1 MRDQLK
7 PETGQPPAV
16 PAQRRPP
23 PGGAD
28 PNDGED
34 VDGVAGQV
42 ADRLAYLDAATRRI
56 NSALDLA
63 STLRNLCRVL
73 VPALA
78 DAAVVHL
85 RDPLP
90 NVERDPGCPT
100 RLRIHHSHGTR
111 LGRRSGAG
119 PSTPVP
125 PDGALCRAML
135 SRDPVEP
142 AVLGTR
148 SDARIRP
155 LLRELYGSRTAGR
168 LAAGTSVL
176 ALPLRGRKA
185 VLGLLVLIRRPPK
198 GASGGVEGP
207 GPADLAE
214 PADGSALPAGPAG
227 PARSGAP
234 DGWQHGRFDPAD
246 TATASHLATQ
256 AGLAVDTALRY
267 SREWEIADELQ
278 RSMLP
283 THLPQPHG
291 VRLAHRYLP
300 GERGAQVGGDW
311 YDAVPLPG
319 NRVALIVGDVM
330 GHSLTSAAIMGQ
342 LRTSAQTLAALDL
355 PPHEVLYHLDE
366 QAQRLGREQHL
377 ATCVYAVYDP
387 IANRVV
393 LANAGHVP
401 PVLVQP
407 DGRAELLD
415 LPSGAPIGVGGV
427 DFSSVELPAPPGS
440 ALLLFTDGLVETR
453 RRPISTGLELLRAR
467 LATSHRHS
475 PEHLCQDALRILPP
489 GDRGDDIALLAAS
502 FDGIPA
508 EDVAH
513 WYLQPRHET
522 PGRARR
528 LAAHT
533 LRRWG
538 LEHLTESTELMVSE
552 LVTNAVQ
559 HATRPVTLSLVRTSR
574 LRCEVGDDS
583 PLLPRRRRAAPDE
596 ERGRGL
602 QIVARC
608 ADRWGATRLGT
619 GKVVWFEQRLP

>member
-1 MRDQLK
+1 MRDPLK
-7 PETGQPPAV
+7 PQAGQPPVV

-23 PGGAD
+23 APPGA
-28 PNDGED
+28 PPRPAVLPRTAE
-34 VDGVAGQV
+34 
-42 ADRLAYLDAATRRI
+42 RLAYLDSATRRI
-56 NSALDLA
+56 NSSLDLA
-63 STLRNLCRVL
+63 ATLRNLGKVL

-90 NVERDPGCPT
+90 NIERDPGRPT
-100 RLRIHHSHGTR
+100 ALRLHHAHGTR
-111 LGRRSGAG
+111 LGQRLKTRAIRPGGPLAQALDHQLPAG
-119 PSTPVP
+119 PVVLDTPS
-125 PDGALCRAML
+125 A
-135 SRDPVEP
+135 
-142 AVLGTR
+142 
-148 SDARIRP
+148 ARLRP
-155 LLRELYGSRTAGR
+155 LLEELYGPRALSR
-168 LAAGTSVL
+168 LAAGTALL

-185 VLGLLVLIRRPPK
+185 VLGLLLLIRRPGK
-198 GASGGVEGP
+198 TAGEATGQATGGPIGGP
-207 GPADLAE
+207 SPF
-214 PADGSALPAGPAG
+214 
-227 PARSGAP
+227 
-234 DGWQHGRFDPAD
+234 GR
-246 TATASHLATQ
+246 ATAPKRPSAFDLTSAFDAASAFDATDSATAAHLATQ

-283 THLPQPHG
+283 THLPQRHG

-300 GERGAQVGGDW
+300 SESGAQVGGDW
-311 YDAVPLPG
+311 YDSVPLPG

-377 ATCVYAVYDP
+377 ATCLYAVYDP

-401 PVLVQP
+401 PLLIQP
-407 DGRAELLD
+407 DGRTDLLEL
-415 LPSGAPIGVGGV
+415 PAGAPIGVGGV
-427 DFSSVELPAPPGS
+427 DFHSVELAAPPGS
-440 ALLLFTDGLVETR
+440 ALLLFTDGLVESR
-453 RRPISTGLELLRAR
+453 RRSLTTGLELLRSRIA
-467 LATSHRHS
+467 AAHRHS
-475 PEHLCQDALRILPP
+475 PEHLCQEALRILPP
-489 GDRGDDIALLAAS
+489 GERADDIALLAAA

-508 EDVAH
+508 EDVAY

-528 LAAHT
+528 LAGHA

-538 LEHLTESTELMVSE
+538 LEPLAENTELMVSE
-552 LVTNAVQ
+552 LVTNAIQ
-559 HATRPVTLSLVRTSR
+559 HATRPVTLRLVRTSV

-583 PLLPRRRRAAPDE
+583 ALLPRARRAGPED

-608 ADRWGATRLGT
+608 AERWGATRLGA
-619 GKVVWFEQRLP
+619 GKVVWFEQRLPQW

>member
-1 MRDQLK
+1 MSASA
-7 PETGQPPAV
+7 PFPASA
-16 PAQRRPP
+16 PLRTA
-23 PGGAD
+23 
-28 PNDGED
+28 E
-34 VDGVAGQV
+34 
-42 ADRLAYLDAATRRI
+42 RLAYLDSASRRI
-56 NSALDLA
+56 NSSLDLTA
-63 STLRNLCRVL
+63 TLRNLGKVL

-85 RDPLP
+85 REPLP
-90 NVERDPGCPT
+90 NVERDPGHPT
-100 RLRIHHSHGTR
+100 VLHLHHSHGTR
-111 LGRRSGAG
+111 LGRRLRTRAIQPGGPISRVLGQQLPAG
-119 PSTPVP
+119 PV
-125 PDGALCRAML
+125 
-135 SRDPVEP
+135 
-142 AVLGTR
+142 VLGTP
-148 SDARIRP
+148 SAARLRP
-155 LLRELYGSRTAGR
+155 LLEELYGARTLGR
-168 LAAGTSVL
+168 LAAGTALL

-185 VLGLLVLIRRPPK
+185 VLGLLVLIRRPAKDVGTEPER
-198 GASGGVEGP
+198 ASDPTRVSAFGRPTAPDQQE
-207 GPADLAE
+207 PAPAPDRSPAFELTSAFDLA
-214 PADGSALPAGPAG
+214 SA
-227 PARSGAP
+227 
-234 DGWQHGRFDPAD
+234 FDATD
-246 TATASHLATQ
+246 SATAAHLATQ

-283 THLPQPHG
+283 THLPQRHG

-300 GERGAQVGGDW
+300 SESGAQVGGDW
-311 YDAVPLPG
+311 YDSVPLPG

-377 ATCVYAVYDP
+377 ATCVYVVYDP

-407 DGRAELLD
+407 DGRTELLD
-415 LPSGAPIGVGGV
+415 LPPGAPIGVGGV
-427 DFSSVELPAPPGS
+427 DFTSVELPAPPGS
-440 ALLLFTDGLVETR
+440 ALLLFTDGLVESR
-453 RRPISTGLELLRAR
+453 RRSLTTGLEMLRAR
-467 LATSHRHS
+467 ISTAHRHS
-475 PEHLCQDALRILPP
+475 PEHLCQEALRVLPP
-489 GDRGDDIALLAAS
+489 GDRADDIALLAAA

-508 EDVAH
+508 EDVAY

-528 LAAHT
+528 LAGHA

-538 LEHLTESTELMVSE
+538 LEPLAENTELMVSE
-552 LVTNAVQ
+552 LVTNAIQ
-559 HATRPVTLSLVRTSR
+559 HATRPVTLRLVRTSV

-583 PLLPRRRRAAPDE
+583 PLLPRARRAGPED

-608 ADRWGATRLGT
+608 AERWGATRLGA

>member
-1 MRDQLK
+1 MRDL
-7 PETGQPPAV
+7 PEPRTGQSPVVPP
-16 PAQRRPP
+16 QRRPP
-23 PGGAD
+23 LLPGGRARTA
-28 PNDGED
+28 E
-34 VDGVAGQV
+34 
-42 ADRLAYLDAATRRI
+42 RLAYLDNATRRI
-56 NSALDLA
+56 NSSLDLA
-63 STLRNLCRVL
+63 ATLRNLGKVV

-90 NVERDPGCPT
+90 DMERFSGSPAALT
-100 RLRIHHSHGTR
+100 IHHLHGTR
-111 LGRRSGAG
+111 LGRRSRTRRLVPGGAVARALNQQFPTG
-119 PSTPVP
+119 PV
-125 PDGALCRAML
+125 
-135 SRDPVEP
+135 
-142 AVLGTR
+142 VLGTP
-148 SDARIRP
+148 SAARLRP
-155 LLRELYGSRTAGR
+155 LLEELYGARTLGR
-168 LAAGTSVL
+168 LAAGTALL
-176 ALPLRGRKA
+176 ALPLRGRKT
-185 VLGLLVLIRRPPK
+185 VLGLLLLIRRPGKSPAPATTA
-198 GASGGVEGP
+198 GAAAS
-207 GPADLAE
+207 
-214 PADGSALPAGPAG
+214 SALPPPERQFTGP
-227 PARSGAP
+227 GAP
-234 DGWQHGRFDPAD
+234 DAFALTAAYDAALAFDATD

-283 THLPQPHG
+283 THLPQRHG

-300 GERGAQVGGDW
+300 CERGAQVGGDW
-311 YDAVPLPG
+311 YDSVPLPG

-407 DGRAELLD
+407 DGTAELLE
-415 LPSGAPIGVGGV
+415 LPAGAPIGVGGV
-427 DFSSVELPAPPGS
+427 DFTSVELPAPPGS

-453 RRPISTGLELLRAR
+453 RRPLATGLELLRSR
-467 LATSHRHS
+467 LGHALPRT
-475 PEHLCQDALRILPP
+475 PDQLCQEALRILPP
-489 GDRGDDIALLAAS
+489 GDRADDIALLAAT

-508 EDVAH
+508 EDVAY

-528 LAAHT
+528 LAGHA

-538 LEHLTESTELMVSE
+538 LESLVDNTELMVSE
-552 LVTNAVQ
+552 LVTNAIQ
-559 HATRPVTLSLVRTSR
+559 HATRPVTLRLVRTSV

-583 PLLPRRRRAAPDE
+583 ALLPRARRAGPED

-608 ADRWGATRLGT
+608 AERWGATRLGA
-619 GKVVWFEQRLP
+619 GKVVWFEQRLPAARPIA

>member
-7 PETGQPPAV
+7 PEAGQPPAL
-16 PAQRRPP
+16 PGQRRPP
-23 PGGAD
+23 PRETGS
-28 PNDGED
+28 GE
-34 VDGVAGQV
+34 VAE
-42 ADRLAYLDAATRRI
+42 RLALLDHATRRV

-63 STLRNLCRVL
+63 ATLRNICRVL
-73 VPALA
+73 VPTLA
-78 DAAVVHL
+78 DAAIVHL

-90 NVERDPGCPT
+90 NVEREPGFPDE
-100 RLRIHHSHGTR
+100 LRIHHSLGTR
-111 LGRRSGAG
+111 LGRRGRPTAG
-119 PSTPVP
+119 GDHRGSRHGSRYGSRSTADTGPATPVTRG
-125 PDGALCRAML
+125 GALAHTLL
-135 SRDPVEP
+135 SRRPAEA
-142 AVLGTR
+142 AVLGTAGR
-148 SDARIRP
+148 ADGTTDRATERTTE
-155 LLRELYGSRTAGR
+155 LLRELYGARGLARLGAGS
-168 LAAGTSVL
+168 SVL

-185 VLGLLVLIRRPPK
+185 VLGLLVLIRRPPEK
-198 GASGGVEGP
+198 TGRP
-207 GPADLAE
+207 G
-214 PADGSALPAGPAG
+214 
-227 PARSGAP
+227 
-234 DGWQHGRFDPAD
+234 FDAAD
-246 TATASHLATQ
+246 TATATHLTTQ

-267 SREWEIADELQ
+267 AREWEIANELQ

-283 THLPQPHG
+283 LRLPQPHG
-291 VRLAHRYLP
+291 VRLSQRYLP

-401 PVLVQP
+401 PVLVRP
-407 DGRAELLD
+407 DGTAELLELD
-415 LPSGAPIGVGGV
+415 SGAPIGVGGV

-453 RRPISTGLELLRAR
+453 NRPISDGLELLRAR
-467 LATSHRHS
+467 LATVQPQA
-475 PEHLCQDALRILPP
+475 PEQLCQEALRILPP
-489 GDRGDDIALLAAS
+489 GDRGDDIALLAAC

-508 EDVAH
+508 GDVAH
-513 WYLQPRHET
+513 WYLQPRNET

-538 LEHLTESTELMVSE
+538 LEGLSEATELMVSE

-559 HATRPVTLSLVRTSR
+559 HATRPVTLSLVRTTR

-583 PLLPRRRRAAPDE
+583 PLLPRPRRTGPED

-608 ADRWGATRLGT
+608 AERWGATRLGT

>member
-1 MRDQLK
+1 MRDPRNPQ
-7 PETGQPPAV
+7 TGQPPAV

-23 PGGAD
+23 PAT
-28 PNDGED
+28 PAPQAPRTAE
-34 VDGVAGQV
+34 
-42 ADRLAYLDAATRRI
+42 RLAVLDSASRRI
-56 NSALDLA
+56 NSSLDLA
-63 STLRNLCRVL
+63 ATLRNLGKVL

-85 RDPLP
+85 REPLP
-90 NVERDPGCPT
+90 NIERDPGHPT
-100 RLRIHHSHGTR
+100 ALRLHHSHGTK
-111 LGRRSGAG
+111 LGHRTRTRAVRPGGALAQALGQQLPAG
-119 PSTPVP
+119 PV
-125 PDGALCRAML
+125 
-135 SRDPVEP
+135 
-142 AVLGTR
+142 VLGTP
-148 SDARIRP
+148 SAARLRP
-155 LLRELYGSRTAGR
+155 LLEELYGARALGR
-168 LAAGTSVL
+168 LATGTALL

-185 VLGLLVLIRRPPK
+185 VLGLLVLIRRPGKAATDAATATDAAVTPF
-198 GASGGVEGP
+198 GRP
-207 GPADLAE
+207 PATARPSAFELTSAFDLA
-214 PADGSALPAGPAG
+214 SA
-227 PARSGAP
+227 
-234 DGWQHGRFDPAD
+234 FDATD
-246 TATASHLATQ
+246 SATAAHLATK

-267 SREWEIADELQ
+267 SREREIADQLQ

-283 THLPQPHG
+283 THLPQRHG

-300 GERGAQVGGDW
+300 SESGAQVGGDW
-311 YDAVPLPG
+311 YDSVPLPG

-393 LANAGHVP
+393 IANAGHVP

-407 DGRAELLD
+407 DGRTELLD
-415 LPSGAPIGVGGV
+415 LPPGAPIGVGGV
-427 DFSSVELPAPPGS
+427 DFTSTELPAPPGS
-440 ALLLFTDGLVETR
+440 ALLLFTDGLVESR
-453 RRPISTGLELLRAR
+453 RRSLTTGLELLRSRISTA
-467 LATSHRHS
+467 HRHS
-475 PEHLCQDALRILPP
+475 PEHLCQEALRVLPP
-489 GDRGDDIALLAAS
+489 GDRADDIALLAAA

-508 EDVAH
+508 EDVAY

-528 LAAHT
+528 LAGHA

-538 LEHLTESTELMVSE
+538 LEPLAENTELMVSE
-552 LVTNAVQ
+552 LVTNAIQ
-559 HATRPVTLSLVRTSR
+559 HATRPVTLRLVRTSV

-583 PLLPRRRRAAPDE
+583 ALLPRTRRAGPED

-608 ADRWGATRLGT
+608 AERWGATRLGA